1 MVAGFH
7 IAKCILHKCG
17 EDEDFKLFIDS
28 NKGKFFG
35 DKRHTLAEDII
46 KSLFYLVPIHY
57 HKEWFEIMPNPEVIN
72 AAIDN
77 LDIFLTYDKGRKSFI
92 KILTGTECEIK
103 IKEHLFD
110 TLYEKVC
117 TYNIAYMSSFLP
129 FLQNRMEVFWTNIG
143 IVNLQLMMLY
153 KKHIPYCMTDLFQIN
168 SKMQI
173 CWHLHC

>member
-1 MVAGFH
+1 
-7 IAKCILHKCG
+7 
-17 EDEDFKLFIDS
+17 
-28 NKGKFFG
+28 
-35 DKRHTLAEDII
+35 
-46 KSLFYLVPIHY
+46 
-57 HKEWFEIMPNPEVIN
+57 MPNPEVIN

-110 TLYEKVC
+110 ALYAKVC